1 MLLVEDFKSAI
12 IDIFLKLKDIIS
24 EELKG
29 SVRITSHW
37 TENIN
42 KETEIIR
49 KSK

>member
-12 IDIFLKLKDIIS
+12 IDIFKKLKDTIS

-29 SVRITSHW
+29 SIRITSHW

-42 KETEIIR
+42 KETENYKKI
-49 KSK
+49 

>member
-1 MLLVEDFKSAI
+1 MLLVEDFKSAS
-12 IDIFLKLKDIIS
+12 IDIFKKLKDTIWK
-24 EELKG
+24 ELKG
-29 SVRITSHW
+29 SITITSHW